1 MNDCAWCGDG
11 NGICASCMAKL
22 LEESAKI
29 AESGEH
35 LAKGDDDEKG
45 KEAA

>member
-1 MNDCAWCGDG
+1 MNDCAWCGTG
-11 NGICASCMAKL
+11 NGICADCMAKL

-35 LAKGDDDEKG
+35 LAKDDDDKKG
-45 KEAA
+45 EAA